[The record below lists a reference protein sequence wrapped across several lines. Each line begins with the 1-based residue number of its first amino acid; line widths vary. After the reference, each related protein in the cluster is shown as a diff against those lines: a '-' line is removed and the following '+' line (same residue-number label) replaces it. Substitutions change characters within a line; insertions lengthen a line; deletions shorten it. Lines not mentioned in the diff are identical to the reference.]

1 MREGAGR
8 NFHIFILKSEG
19 KEVQVDKQ
27 LEWGSRLDLAVT
39 QEKPKVLI
47 DENNFSPFLSFFA
60 DFIPG

>member
-39 QEKPKVLI
+39 QEKPKVLK

>member
-8 NFHIFILKSEG
+8 NFHIFILRSEG

-39 QEKPKVLI
+39 QEKPKVLK

>member
-39 QEKPKVLI
+39 QEKPKVLK
-47 DENNFSPFLSFFA
+47 DENN
-60 DFIPG
+60 

>member
-1 MREGAGR
+1 MRERAGR
-8 NFHIFILKSEG
+8 NFHIFILNSEG

-27 LEWGSRLDLAVT
+27 LEWGCRLDLAVT
-39 QEKPKVLI
+39 QEKPKVLK